1 MLVWGDGWVQLSV
14 KSRMVEDLERRL
26 ETAVAAGKKA
36 GDRVVSLEVEAAQ
49 AEKKLTK
56 TKEKCQELTFKIS
69 NLEVRSDVDQ
79 PLLFPV
85 SESIA
90 EDAVAA
96 WLSFAFPGGCRVTG
110 GAGQVREES
119 PP

>member
-1 MLVWGDGWVQLSV
+1 MSILLWLCWYTHRDFLSPYHRLMWVWGDGWAQLSV

-36 GDRVVSLEVEAAQ
+36 GDRVISLEAEAAQ

-69 NLEVRSDVDQ
+69 NLEVCSYVDQ
-79 PLLFPV
+79 PLFFPCLR
-85 SESIA
+85 I
-90 EDAVAA
+90 D
-96 WLSFAFPGGCRVTG
+96 C
-110 GAGQVREES
+110 
-119 PP
+119 